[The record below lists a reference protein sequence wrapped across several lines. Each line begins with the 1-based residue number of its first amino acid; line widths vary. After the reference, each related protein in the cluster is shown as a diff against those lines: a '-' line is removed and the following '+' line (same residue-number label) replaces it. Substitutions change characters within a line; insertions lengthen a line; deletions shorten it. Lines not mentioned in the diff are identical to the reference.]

1 MIEGLAI
8 EKGNK
13 LNFLFMLNSR
23 QDGLVIR
30 IYPYYDFEK
39 TMSVKKISAEVA
51 MQILEKFP
59 NTKIGKTN
67 LQDFFV
73 LMKIRKKI

>member
-1 MIEGLAI
+1 
-8 EKGNK
+8 
-13 LNFLFMLNSR
+13 MLNSR